1 MRLLSLLLF
10 FVPAI
15 SATNHWE
22 LFQKFIR
29 HHGRFFA
36 TLEDLKYRFEVFS
49 DNMKYVEEFN
59 NKPSNMTLGITP
71 FSDLTHEEYRTR
83 LSNYQGPFFN
93 KCDKFSVSE
102 ENSKEEWDW
111 RSKNAVTPVKDQ
123 GQCGSCWSFSATGA
137 MEGAWAISS
146 GDLVSLSEQQ
156 LVDCSGSYGNH
167 ACNGGLMD
175 SAFEY
180 VMDNGICS
188 EKQYGY
194 TAKKGTC
201 EECDTIVN
209 ISGCSDVT
217 PKNEIVFKNAVSQ
230 QPVSVA
236 IEADTRDFQLYK
248 SGVITGDNCGTNL
261 DHGVLTVG
269 YGEENGVKYWLVKNS
284 WSESWG
290 DNGYVKIERTDS
302 TNTPGVCGIA
312 SQPSFPVV

>member
-1 MRLLSLLLF
+1 M
-10 FVPAI
+10 
-15 SATNHWE
+15 
-22 LFQKFIR
+22 KF
-29 HHGRFFA
+29 
-36 TLEDLKYRFEVFS
+36 
-49 DNMKYVEEFN
+49 VEEFN
-59 NKPSNMTLGITP
+59 SRPSNMTLGITR
-71 FSDLTHEEYRTR
+71 FSDFTHDEYKSR
-83 LSNYQGPFFN
+83 LSNYRGPFSN
-93 KCDKFSVSE
+93 KCSKYSLSDD
-102 ENSKEEWDW
+102 NSKSEWDW

-137 MEGAWAISS
+137 MEGAWAINT

-188 EKQYGY
+188 EKEYGY

-201 EECDTIVN
+201 QECDTVVH

-217 PKNEIVFKNAVSQ
+217 PNNEVVLKNAVSQ

-236 IEADTRDFQLYK
+236 IEADTREFQLYT
-248 SGVITGDNCGTNL
+248 SGVITGSACGTNL

-269 YGEENGVKYWLVKNS
+269 YGEENDVKYWLVKNS
-284 WSESWG
+284 WSSSWG

>member
-1 MRLLSLLLF
+1 MRSLSLLLC
-10 FVPAI
+10 FVPLI
-15 SATNHWE
+15 SAATHWE
-22 LFQKFIR
+22 LFQNFIR
-29 HHGRFFA
+29 THGRFFE

-49 DNMKYVEEFN
+49 NNMKYVEEFN
-59 NKPSNMTLGITP
+59 SKPSNMTLGITP
-71 FSDLTHEEYRTR
+71 FSDFTHEEYRTR
-83 LSNYQGPFFN
+83 LSNYKGPFFN
-93 KCDKFSVSE
+93 KCSKFSVSE

-137 MEGAWAISS
+137 IEGAWAIST

-188 EKQYGY
+188 EKEYGY

-201 EECDTIVN
+201 EDCDVVVH

-217 PKNEIVFKNAVSQ
+217 PKNEVVFKNAVSQ

-236 IEADTRDFQLYK
+236 IEADTREFQLYK
-248 SGVITGDNCGTNL
+248 SGVITGDKCGTNL

-284 WSESWG
+284 WSASWG